1 MGLIELQEDS
11 PGVFT
16 IVNIYKDNERYYYY
30 FFSLLLIISIKNFV
44 LHEIE
49 PLPEVPV
56 DPNVIIP
63 IEPIEELWGLNQN
76 MRFICPSDI
85 EYAQMY

>member
-1 MGLIELQEDS
+1 M
-11 PGVFT
+11 
-16 IVNIYKDNERYYYY
+16 
-30 FFSLLLIISIKNFV
+30 

-49 PLPEVPV
+49 PIPEVPV

-76 MRFICPSDI
+76 MRFICPPDI
-85 EYAQMY
+85 EYEKNILSTLPVF